1 MTLNVTSDL
10 DSLITSSLRRER
22 KPSIDSR
29 SIQNIADVLG
39 KESVTNYAETFSE
52 NPDLSGLF
60 GVLNESKLLT
70 MFDKAIC
77 ERYGDKVSPNAFS
90 LYSDYL
96 MEQIALVEQFA
107 ISNLKLKGIE
117 VPIDEK
123 NWARNKMRID
133 WGERLCNAWVRA
145 GEDGVNALKE
155 RVPAIVALS
164 LRYGGKINYLSNEP
178 FNSPGVVTLRN
189 GIDNVSAMAMR
200 IGSKLE
206 DSIDQAEIVKMIVIN
221 TLYQAEELKKEL
233 FQSSGIEPNKEQEQ
247 FTFLNALNR
256 VSVLYEKSLERING
270 INPEMEST
278 EKISSANKEVGAMLK
293 VGAEIREEV
302 LEKTQKQVKALFNAR
317 KAGY

>member
-1 MTLNVTSDL
+1 
-10 DSLITSSLRRER
+10 
-22 KPSIDSR
+22 
-29 SIQNIADVLG
+29 
-39 KESVTNYAETFSE
+39 
-52 NPDLSGLF
+52 
-60 GVLNESKLLT
+60 
-70 MFDKAIC
+70 
-77 ERYGDKVSPNAFS
+77 
-90 LYSDYL
+90 
-96 MEQIALVEQFA
+96 
-107 ISNLKLKGIE
+107 
-117 VPIDEK
+117 
-123 NWARNKMRID
+123 
-133 WGERLCNAWVRA
+133 
-145 GEDGVNALKE
+145 
-155 RVPAIVALS
+155 
-164 LRYGGKINYLSNEP
+164 
-178 FNSPGVVTLRN
+178 
-189 GIDNVSAMAMR
+189 MAMR

-270 INPEMEST
+270 KNPEMEST